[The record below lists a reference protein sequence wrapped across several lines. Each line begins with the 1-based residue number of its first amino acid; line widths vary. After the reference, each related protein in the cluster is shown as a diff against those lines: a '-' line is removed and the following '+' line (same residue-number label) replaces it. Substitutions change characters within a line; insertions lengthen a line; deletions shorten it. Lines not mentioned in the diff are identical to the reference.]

1 MPYSGYSALHEVNPN
16 LKKFVSLGQ
25 LAGKK
30 GSNTPN
36 HEQGHFKRDLSL
48 QFYVLPKMRS
58 HTYLKTL

>member
-16 LKKFVSLGQ
+16 FKKFVSLGQ